1 MKELVI
7 GGARSGKSRFA
18 QSQAVK
24 CKKKLH
30 YLATAEAADDEMA
43 ERIRLHRAERGPQ
56 WTLIEEPR
64 QLATALLN
72 NHHQDNVI
80 VIDCL
85 TLWVTQCLLADCWES
100 ERAALMAA
108 LDQLNGD
115 IIFVSNETGMG
126 VVPLGELTRQFVD
139 ASGFLHQAIA
149 AHCERVTLM
158 VAGLPMPVKPV
169 QSAQSS

>member
-56 WTLIEEPR
+56 WTLIEEPPPAR
-64 QLATALLN
+64 
-72 NHHQDNVI
+72 
-80 VIDCL
+80 DC
-85 TLWVTQCLLADCWES
+85 
-100 ERAALMAA
+100 
-108 LDQLNGD
+108 
-115 IIFVSNETGMG
+115 
-126 VVPLGELTRQFVD
+126 
-139 ASGFLHQAIA
+139 
-149 AHCERVTLM
+149 
-158 VAGLPMPVKPV
+158 VAE
-169 QSAQSS
+169 

>member
-1 MKELVI
+1 
-7 GGARSGKSRFA
+7 
-18 QSQAVK
+18 
-24 CKKKLH
+24 
-30 YLATAEAADDEMA
+30 
-43 ERIRLHRAERGPQ
+43 
-56 WTLIEEPR
+56 
-64 QLATALLN
+64 
-72 NHHQDNVI
+72 
-80 VIDCL
+80 
-85 TLWVTQCLLADCWES
+85 
-100 ERAALMAA
+100 MAA